1 MPANIV
7 RQTTNLGA
15 ADTPVSAKTGINGLP
30 RLKIGTPIQPLVS
43 TPSSLKL
50 VLGKKDG
57 STSAVPK
64 LSREQKSGMSVQDL
78 KVCQSILLKLSSTKK
93 ADLFR
98 HPVDPIRDG
107 APKYVERLLHNVAAF
122 ADRHV

>member
-7 RQTTNLGA
+7 RQTTNLTP
-15 ADTPVSAKTGINGLP
+15 ADTPISGTSGINGLP
-30 RLKIGTPIQPLVS
+30 RLKIGTPMQPLVS

-107 APKYVERLLHNVAAF
+107 APKCVVRTLTSVAG
-122 ADRHV
+122 